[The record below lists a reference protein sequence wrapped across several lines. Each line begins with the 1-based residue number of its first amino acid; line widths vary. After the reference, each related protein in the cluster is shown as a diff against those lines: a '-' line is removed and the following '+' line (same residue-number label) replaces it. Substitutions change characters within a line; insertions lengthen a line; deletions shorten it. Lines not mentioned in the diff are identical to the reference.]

1 MTSPSELRTYPED
14 NDFDFDGDLEG
25 GTNVP
30 VVQDI
35 SDTSRPLLTPVG
47 MTVRD
52 ERRLFRSAMGSS
64 STQGLRGKGRGLHR
78 Q

>member
-1 MTSPSELRTYPED
+1 VNSRTYPED

-47 MTVRD
+47 MTVR
-52 ERRLFRSAMGSS
+52 G
-64 STQGLRGKGRGLHR
+64 
-78 Q
+78 